1 MIRRWSGSRWLLSFG
16 PRATGGEVGPAEPRE
31 GVRRYPRPVVSS
43 PARTAQTAPAA
54 EPPAAGGVRGIRD
67 TRWDHLADILR
78 DRRRGLSLAIATG
91 LVWTVGKISVP
102 LLTREAIDRAIDVG
116 GSALNW
122 ALVIV
127 LAGVLT
133 GSLTAARRYLAFR
146 ESRMVEMILRG
157 RIHDHVLGLHPGYH
171 DTAQT
176 GQLMSRMSSD
186 LNQVQMF
193 VVMLPLTLS
202 HLALIAGV
210 SVVLLITDP
219 LLALVTLVPLPFIN
233 LTARRFSNA
242 IHPAVLAVQSEQAQ
256 LSTVV
261 EESVAGV
268 RVVKGFGAE
277 RVRMEAL
284 TTEADDIREVS
295 MRAARIRARFLPV
308 MELLPSL
315 GLVAVLGLGG
325 LRVLDGSLTIG
336 ELVAFNFFVT
346 LLVWPLRSIG
356 MTVAFAQR
364 AAAALE
370 RVHEVLDVAPAIA
383 DPPEPVALP
392 IGGGA
397 VSFSSVTFGYSDSP
411 VLDGFDLEIAAG
423 ESVAVVGATGSG
435 KSTVAR
441 LLLRFYDPS
450 SGSITIDGVDLRD
463 LRVDDVRRAVGIVF
477 EDTLLF
483 NDTVSA
489 NIAFAVPGLDPR
501 ADLERIRSA
510 ARAAGA
516 DEFIERLPEGYDT
529 VLGERG
535 FSLSGGQRQ
544 RIAIARAVLADPR
557 VLVLDDATSA
567 VDPSKEHEIRSA
579 MGVVM
584 RDRTTIVIAH
594 RPGTVAMADRV
605 ILVDGGRVAA
615 SGTHAELLESN
626 ARYREVLAADSAR
639 SAAGGAS

>member
-1 MIRRWSGSRWLLSFG
+1 M
-16 PRATGGEVGPAEPRE
+16 
-31 GVRRYPRPVVSS
+31 SS

-516 DEFIERLPEGYDT
+516 DEFIERLPKGYDT

>member
-1 MIRRWSGSRWLLSFG
+1 
-16 PRATGGEVGPAEPRE
+16 
-31 GVRRYPRPVVSS
+31 
-43 PARTAQTAPAA
+43 
-54 EPPAAGGVRGIRD
+54 
-67 TRWDHLADILR
+67 LR

-397 VSFSSVTFGYSDSP
+397 VSFSSVTFGYSDAP

>member
-1 MIRRWSGSRWLLSFG
+1 M
-16 PRATGGEVGPAEPRE
+16 
-31 GVRRYPRPVVSS
+31 SS
-43 PARTAQTAPAA
+43 PARTVQTAPAA

-397 VSFSSVTFGYSDSP
+397 VSFSSVTFGYSDAP